1 MSLKGKAVR
10 HFINMLKE
18 GFDPLN
24 SAHYQMIIPKS
35 IDIKDSSLGKALFGK
50 YLYQVF
56 FLKYGP

>member
-1 MSLKGKAVR
+1 MNLKGKAVR
-10 HFINMLKE
+10 
-18 GFDPLN
+18 
-24 SAHYQMIIPKS
+24 HYQMIIPKS